1 MSLSRCAAAADEVA
15 QAAVRLDRFVLLSY
29 AGFVKIAKKHDRLTG
44 LCTRPWLLSRL
55 ASGELM
61 RARFDTVVTSLSD
74 AYAAVRARRA
84 GGAPDGGEAWVPP
97 SDFERATTKYWLAP
111 EDVLAVKVTL
121 VKHLPVLIFGRPS
134 SVPLDAAQ
142 DVPSDSSVISSVYL
156 DSAALDVYRT
166 RLEREEGSTLIR
178 VRWYGDAAGD
188 SSPDAELFV
197 ERKTH
202 HESWTTD
209 GSVKERCVGA
219 VLLRRRGAD
228 AAPRRSF
235 RLKGRHV
242 GSLLRGELD
251 IEAQLAKLRAGGASE
266 ADVARTRQLATE
278 VADEVA
284 KRRLAPAL
292 RTVYFRTA
300 FQLSSSNAVRVS
312 LDTQLRMV
320 DERDVPHPPAAWCR
334 RLDTATPLA
343 ARECVDFPFAVL
355 EVKLQDAVPEW
366 VESLLASGR
375 LISCYK
381 FSKFLHGTAALRHAE
396 VPKLPHWWDD
406 AAVGQPAAPPP
417 PAAAEAAVAAPPEL
431 SAAGRSLNGTR
442 ELSQC
447 SMGVAENG
455 SSDDLPALRPRAGQL
470 ARTMSA
476 PPVASLETVIAMPD
490 QRITRPLPR
499 RSSFTVVKERL
510 QSLRAG
516 GDGGDAGPPAPA
528 PAPAS
533 TILTAPLT
541 KRHVPIKVEPK
552 TFFANERTMLQ
563 WLNMATLILF
573 TSLALTSYNDP
584 LTRNKTLADG
594 SLDYSSQLA
603 GAVLAP
609 VAIVFIVYALYTY
622 LWRARRIARREPS
635 ARYDDRFGPTVLV
648 LLLLVVTTTSIVL
661 TIAHADWHKH
671 GMAPVPPA
679 ATRGGG
685 LAGAQQSSLLVFR
698 GQEMKPGTHAAAS
711 SAAALGIMDAA
722 AAAGSRACGELP
734 VTFPPYFRPR
744 GAVLAA
750 GGDALLLGGAYELLL
765 VPLPNA
771 SAGLQPRSLA
781 APGWDMLSLVR
792 GLDGAITLL
801 AASGP
806 GVEFATLNEVSGA
819 VTPAEGPGGA
829 AAAASAIG
837 SGAGGAVLVATSG
850 GIEVMQ
856 RSNASAAVGE
866 AWRAVR
872 RLPADALAAQLSDGH
887 VSALSYDAA
896 ADALLMLFDRAA
908 PPLLRALRLRTGE
921 VISDWAL
928 PGGGGLW
935 SGMALAAD
943 GTAYLTR
950 ASPPQLW
957 RFARRADGAV
967 DCGAQA

>member
-1 MSLSRCAAAADEVA
+1 M
-15 QAAVRLDRFVLLSY
+15 
-29 AGFVKIAKKHDRLTG
+29 
-44 LCTRPWLLSRL
+44 P
-55 ASGELM
+55 
-61 RARFDTVVTSLSD
+61 
-74 AYAAVRARRA
+74 
-84 GGAPDGGEAWVPP
+84 
-97 SDFERATTKYWLAP
+97 
-111 EDVLAVKVTL
+111 
-121 VKHLPVLIFGRPS
+121 
-134 SVPLDAAQ
+134 
-142 DVPSDSSVISSVYL
+142 
-156 DSAALDVYRT
+156 
-166 RLEREEGSTLIR
+166 
-178 VRWYGDAAGD
+178 
-188 SSPDAELFV
+188 
-197 ERKTH
+197 
-202 HESWTTD
+202 
-209 GSVKERCVGA
+209 
-219 VLLRRRGAD
+219 
-228 AAPRRSF
+228 RSF

-242 GSLLRGELD
+242 ASLLRGELD
-251 IEAQLAKLRAGGASE
+251 LEAQLAKLRAGGASE

-320 DERDVPHPPAAWCR
+320 DERDAPHPPTAWCR
-334 RLDTATPLA
+334 RLDGATPLA

-355 EVKLQDAVPEW
+355 EIKLQDAAPEW

-375 LISCYK
+375 LISCLK
-381 FSKFLHGTAALRHAE
+381 FSKFLQGTAALRHAE

-417 PAAAEAAVAAPPEL
+417 AAIKPAVTAPAVL

-476 PPVASLETVIAMPD
+476 PPMATLETVIAMPE
-490 QRITRPLPR
+490 QRIARPLPR
-499 RSSFTVVKERL
+499 RSSFTAVKERL
-510 QSLRAG
+510 QSLRTG
-516 GDGGDAGPPAPA
+516 GDGGGGGPPAP
-528 PAPAS
+528 PLPLQVGSTS
-533 TILTAPLT
+533 TILTAPPT

-609 VAIVFIVYALYTY
+609 VAMVFIIYALYTY

-635 ARYDDRFGPTVLV
+635 ARYDDRFGPAVLV
-648 LLLLVVTTTSIVL
+648 LLLLAVTTTSIVL

-671 GMAPVPPA
+671 GTMPA
-679 ATRGGG
+679 TPSATSTPARG

-698 GQEMKPGTHAAAS
+698 GSEMHPAAHAAAS
-711 SAAALGIMDAA
+711 AAAALGMLDAA
-722 AAAGSRACGELP
+722 AAGGRACGQLP
-734 VTFPPYFRPR
+734 VTWPPYFRPR

-750 GGDALLLGGAYELLL
+750 GGDALLLGGAYELLR

-771 SAGLQPRSLA
+771 TAALQPRSLA
-781 APGWDMLSLVR
+781 APGWDVLSLAR
-792 GLDGAITLL
+792 SADGTIALL

-806 GVEFATLNEVSGA
+806 GSIFATLDEESGA
-819 VTPAEGPGGA
+819 VFPAEGPGGA
-829 AAAASAIG
+829 ASAIG
-837 SGAGGAVLVATSG
+837 SGADGAMLVATAG
-850 GIEVMQ
+850 GIEVMP
-856 RSNASAAVGE
+856 RLNASAAAGE

-872 RLPADALAAQLSDGH
+872 RLPADALAAQLSDSH
-887 VSALSYDAA
+887 VSAVSYDAA
-896 ADALLMLFDRAA
+896 SDALLLLFDRAA

-921 VISDWAL
+921 VLSDWVL
-928 PGGGGLW
+928 PAGGGW

-957 RFARRADGAV
+957 RFARRANGAI